1 MTKKKIAIISSIAA
15 VIVAVAVV
23 LGLYFGGVIGNY
35 VHRTLNDFSGFSD
48 FSSKDVKSI
57 DVNFFNYEEGEEI
70 DCTII
75 DGNDI
80 ASISSLF
87 KNARY
92 ELQDYSGYP
101 GQSSYNVTFNFNDGG
116 SSFINTLCVKVG
128 GRYYYCESYD
138 ELSSA
143 IDSAIEGIDWTITKY

>member
-1 MTKKKIAIISSIAA
+1 MAKRKIAIISGIAA
-15 VIVAVAVV
+15 VIVIVAVV

-70 DCTII
+70 DCTIT

-101 GQSSYNVTFNFNDGG
+101 GQSSYNVTFNFNDGAAA
-116 SSFINTLCVKVG
+116 SSI
-128 GRYYYCESYD
+128 R
-138 ELSSA
+138 SA
-143 IDSAIEGIDWTITKY
+143 LRWAADTITAKAMTSCRRR

>member
-15 VIVAVAVV
+15 VIVVVAVV

-48 FSSKDVKSI
+48 FSAEEVKSI
-57 DVNFFNYEEGEEI
+57 DINFFNYDEGEEV
-70 DCTII
+70 DCTIT

-101 GQSSYNVTFNFNDGG
+101 GQSSYNVTFNFNDG
-116 SSFINTLCVKVG
+116 SSSSINTRGVEVG